1 MEREREGPHGG
12 VRCSLV
18 MGEWSQVWV
27 RSGEDLN
34 LTLFL
39 QFQEREC
46 MASDDEMCISSG
58 QGLKGLWWAWI
69 EGGREKGVSF
79 WSRSFAARS

>member
-1 MEREREGPHGG
+1 
-12 VRCSLV
+12 
-18 MGEWSQVWV
+18 
-27 RSGEDLN
+27 
-34 LTLFL
+34 
-39 QFQEREC
+39 